1 MKGLKMSNDTN
12 KKTIDENPVAILLEF
27 LKGQQYLVQN
37 PPPDMTIP
45 EIVDTKV
52 LVQAIEKF
60 IVEFNAAVYEVQTL
74 RETLKMYDMTKKN
87 SGIIL

>member
-1 MKGLKMSNDTN
+1 MSNDTN

>member
-1 MKGLKMSNDTN
+1 MQDPN
-12 KKTIDENPVAILLEF
+12 KKKIDDNPVAILLNF
-27 LKGQQYLVQN
+27 LNGQQVLVAN

-52 LVQAIEKF
+52 LIQAIEKF
-60 IVEFNAAVYEVQTL
+60 IIEFNAAVYEVQTL
-74 RETLKMYDMTKKN
+74 RETLKLYDMTKKN

>member
-1 MKGLKMSNDTN
+1 MQDPN
-12 KKTIDENPVAILLEF
+12 KKKIDDNPVAILLEF
-27 LKGQQYLVQN
+27 LKGQQYLIQN

-52 LVQAIEKF
+52 LVKAIEKF
-60 IVEFNAAVYEVQTL
+60 ILEFNAAVYEVQTL